1 MKRKREEQDTKKGGK
16 ESNTIRGRKRSK
28 EKDKPRNTSKRSQRS
43 KREEERRCSNRSQR
57 KQQVSREVTEERK
70 EARAAERKKGRR
82 DAADEA
88 KEDAGV
94 EGVSPPPFLFPL
106 HLSPVFVMRTQT
118 HWWLWSVFCD
128 FWLPYG
134 GDPRSG
140 PCRRT
145 KRVRLG
151 SLPPHHPRAPPTH
164 LATWPR
170 LKHRKTR

>member
-28 EKDKPRNTSKRSQRS
+28 EKDKPRNISKRSQRS

-70 EARAAERKKGRR
+70 ESRAAERKKGKR

-94 EGVSPPPFLFPL
+94 EGVSPLPSSFPFIFLPSSSCGHKHTGGCGPFSVTFGCPTEAIPALAPAEGPSGSGWGAYHHTTPAHPPPI
-106 HLSPVFVMRTQT
+106 SP
-118 HWWLWSVFCD
+118 
-128 FWLPYG
+128 P
-134 GDPRSG
+134 G
-140 PCRRT
+140 P
-145 KRVRLG
+145 G
-151 SLPPHHPRAPPTH
+151 
-164 LATWPR
+164 
-170 LKHRKTR
+170 